1 MQLEGASLPS
11 LCLYPAHQPLPPESG
26 LLTLASEWYV
36 YEGAGREM
44 ESHRERR
51 DVANLV
57 IIASVKASEGQLY
70 RYPVTIRLIK

>member
-1 MQLEGASLPS
+1 
-11 LCLYPAHQPLPPESG
+11 
-26 LLTLASEWYV
+26 
-36 YEGAGREM
+36 M

-57 IIASVKASEGQLY
+57 IIASLKTSEGQLY